1 MSFVGDVLGK
11 VDGIQYF
18 YIIGLLIFMSLF
30 VVLIYRI
37 VRMPKR
43 DLVDFKTSIFENDE
57 LKTN

>member
-30 VVLIYRI
+30 GVLFYRI
-37 VRMPKR
+37 VRMPR
-43 DLVDFKTSIFENDE
+43 QDIEEFKTSIFENDE

>member
-18 YIIGLLIFMSLF
+18 YIVGLLIFMSLF

-37 VRMPKR
+37 VRMPR
-43 DLVDFKTSIFENDE
+43 QDLVDFKSSIFENDE
-57 LKTN
+57 LETN